1 MNSIVKHRSLA
12 ALLALLLACPTA
24 GAVETQ
30 NVTEAP
36 AAPAAA
42 PLTPEPAAAT
52 AAPTDA
58 AVPAPDGTGVAAE
71 AALPAIEE
79 GEPDDNALRIAF
91 LLPAADTPFDKAA
104 HLALQGLLASNYA
117 SSTPARILVIR
128 PGSDGSVV
136 SQLDE
141 AVRQGA
147 MAAVGPI
154 DRNRVEELA
163 ALEYLPLP
171 VVTLNQVDLDTAI
184 ALTPEEIEA
193 EKVRMIEERRAAE
206 AAKQAEHQAEESDV
220 SAAVEGTPSKQEGA
234 VALAV
239 NTNSSTAEPAKP
251 LVGEAKDGE
260 RISAKT
266 AVPGLVTADE
276 TAVIR
281 YRYEPRQ
288 FPRNLLMLGLSME
301 DDAALLARLG
311 VAALPEAIESGEPP
325 KVLLLDTHNP
335 LDQRISQAFEH
346 ELVLAGFAPDRMT
359 IDTHEITRVNQFFK
373 IVIDKSS
380 DADFNE
386 VPIDQEADP
395 IGWRQQQIR
404 LRRLE
409 AAKRARAALS
419 EPPYHAAFLAMDA
432 KTASL
437 VRSRLPIRTRVWGTP
452 IVNPGNTRTNPQAK
466 AMTYDLMHV
475 ALVEAPSILNYNAE
489 EFESKFQVPA
499 PAGTLQLRLFSLGAD
514 ALALARSIAQG
525 TESSAL
531 EGMLGSL
538 RYNLAV
544 SPKAERRG
552 QTAMIFGGEVRPMD
566 EDAVVAYQELDQ
578 GARPLRRL
586 RAQSRS
592 LERLEREAQEA
603 AREAGTLAE
612 PEGGTAPAEEMP
624 SAPES
629 LPAQPAIPAT
639 PAPVSAP

>member
-1 MNSIVKHRSLA
+1 
-12 ALLALLLACPTA
+12 LLLACPTA

-30 NVTEAP
+30 NVTGAAAEPAVAP
-36 AAPAAA
+36 LTAETAAA
-42 PLTPEPAAAT
+42 P

-58 AVPAPDGTGVAAE
+58 AVPATEATGVAAE

-91 LLPAADTPFDKAA
+91 LLPAADSPFDKAA

-117 SSTPARILVIR
+117 STTPARILLIR
-128 PGSDGSVV
+128 PGSDGSVF

-154 DRNRVEELA
+154 DRNRVEDLA
-163 ALEYLPLP
+163 ALDYLPLP
-171 VVTLNQVDLDTAI
+171 VVTLNQVDLDTAV
-184 ALTPEEIEA
+184 ALTSEEIEA
-193 EKVRMIEERRAAE
+193 EKARLIEERRAAE
-206 AAKQAEHQAEESDV
+206 AAKEAEQQAAASGETPTDAAAAAEPATQPAQA
-220 SAAVEGTPSKQEGA
+220 A

-239 NTNSSTAEPAKP
+239 HPTAATAEPTKP
-251 LVGEAKDGE
+251 LVGEAQDGE

-276 TAVIR
+276 TAVVR
-281 YRYEPRQ
+281 YRFEPRQ

-301 DDAALLARLG
+301 DDAAFLARLG
-311 VAALPEAIESGEPP
+311 VAALPEDTESGERP
-325 KVLLLDTHNP
+325 KVLLLDTANP

-475 ALVEAPSILNYNAE
+475 ALVEAPSILSYNAE

-514 ALALARSIAQG
+514 ALALARSVAQG
-525 TESSAL
+525 TESSAI

-552 QTAMIFGGEVRPMD
+552 RTAMIFGGEVRPMD

-592 LERLEREAQEA
+592 LERLEKEAQEA

-612 PEGGTAPAEEMP
+612 PEGSAEPAQGAQA
-624 SAPES
+624 APETVP
-629 LPAQPAIPAT
+629 LQPAAQTT
-639 PAPVSAP
+639 PAPLPAP

>member
-1 MNSIVKHRSLA
+1 MKHRSLA

-30 NVTEAP
+30 NVTGAAAEPATAP
-36 AAPAAA
+36 LAAQNTAPSPATTDAITPAPVETGAATEAAPA
-42 PLTPEPAAAT
+42 L
-52 AAPTDA
+52 
-58 AVPAPDGTGVAAE
+58 
-71 AALPAIEE
+71 EE

-91 LLPAADTPFDKAA
+91 LLPAADSPFDKAA

-117 SSTPARILVIR
+117 SSTPARILMIR

-171 VVTLNQVDLDTAI
+171 VVTLNQVDLDTTI

-193 EKVRMIEERRAAE
+193 EKARMIEERRAAE
-206 AAKQAEHQAEESDV
+206 AAKQAEQQVEGVGV
-220 SAAVEGTPSKQEGA
+220 SADTAEASPPQQEGA

-251 LVGEAKDGE
+251 LVGEAQSGE

-566 EDAVVAYQELDQ
+566 EDAVVAYQELNQ
-578 GARPLRRL
+578 GSRPLRRL

-612 PEGGTAPAEEMP
+612 PDTQSEP
-624 SAPES
+624 APEPVAAR
-629 LPAQPAIPAT
+629 PAPET
-639 PAPVSAP
+639 APVSAP